1 MIQLVE
7 SQSHHTKIIFLTV
20 ETTKNH
26 EYIKTFEK
34 LDFEGKFAQIAYF
47 PELDIL
53 FVGIEYILKV
63 KTSDVDA
70 KPNYYILGAKI
81 ASHLQDT
88 KVTALEIANL
98 PQPYK
103 TSKIAQQLILGISQR
118 SWQFD
123 KYLNKK
129 SSVKKSYDISFGTG
143 LEDVLTNNDMQELFA
158 LDKGISLNRTLI
170 EETPE
175 ALNPESIRGILKSE
189 FQHYPNITHEI
200 LSYDQLE
207 IKGMEGITMVGRG
220 SRFKPILSHMILKPK
235 NQISTSRVCLIGKGL
250 TYDSGGMDI
259 KTEGHMRTMKMDM
272 GGSALMTGV
281 MKTLAELGG
290 LEHTEVHW
298 ISAYAE
304 NMVNEDSY
312 KADDILTTYSG
323 QTVEVWNTDAEG
335 RLTLAD
341 ALSYATMLDPKYIV
355 DAATLTG
362 ACVRAVSEHYA
373 AVMGNDKNL
382 IRDITSAFVEQ
393 GELAVHTPL
402 PEVLRHAVKG
412 ELSDLIN
419 TSLPGT
425 NAGHLTAGLFLS
437 HFVDQNNFRGER
449 YGKLSEKK
457 AYPWVHLDIAGSA
470 YNSKKNDLGTSGATG
485 HGVKSL
491 VSWLRGLD

>member
-7 SQSHHTKIIFLTV
+7 SQSHHTKIIFVTPAEIKANSLTS
-20 ETTKNH
+20 
-26 EYIKTFEK
+26 TFEK
-34 LDFEGKFAQIAYF
+34 LDFEGKFDQTCYF
-47 PELDIL
+47 PESDIL
-53 FVGIEYILKV
+53 YVGINYETKV
-63 KTSDVDA
+63 KTSDINA
-70 KPNYYILGAKI
+70 KPNYYTLGAKI
-81 ASHLQDT
+81 AFEFADT
-88 KVTALEIANL
+88 KITALEISSL
-98 PQPYK
+98 PAAYQ
-103 TSKIAQQLILGISQR
+103 TSKIIQQIILGISQG

-129 SSVKKSYDISFGTG
+129 SSTKKNYDISFAAG
-143 LEDVLTNNDMQELFA
+143 LEDVMTDGDTQELFA
-158 LDKGISLNRTLI
+158 LDKGITLNRTLV

-175 ALNPESIRGILKSE
+175 MLNPESIRGILKSE

-200 LSYDQLE
+200 LSYDLLAAR
-207 IKGMEGITMVGRG
+207 GMEGITMVGRG

-235 NQISTSRVCLIGKGL
+235 NQMTTSKVCLIGKGL

-304 NMVNEDSY
+304 NMVNDDSY

-341 ALSYATMLDPKYIV
+341 ALSYATSLDPRYII

-362 ACVRAVSEHYA
+362 ACVRAVSEYYA
-373 AVMGNDKNL
+373 AIMGNDKEL
-382 IRDITSAFVEQ
+382 IDAISSAFVDQ
-393 GELAVHTPL
+393 GELAVYTPL
-402 PEVLRHAVKG
+402 PEALRYAVKG

-419 TSLPGT
+419 TSLLGT

-449 YGKLSEKK
+449 YGKIENK

-470 YNSKKNDLGTSGATG
+470 YNSKKNDLKTDGATG